1 MQKKRKLAA
10 APNKKFGL
18 NLSLEAHY
26 MAQFADTIY
35 YIFSPPTVVIYTFA
49 FIPITETLSWRI
61 RLIVC
66 KFVFVMNIAEIL
78 LTWR

>member
-1 MQKKRKLAA
+1 
-10 APNKKFGL
+10 
-18 NLSLEAHY
+18 
-26 MAQFADTIY
+26 
-35 YIFSPPTVVIYTFA
+35 VVIYTFA